1 MATITKWSNVAIA
14 MQSALGS
21 NLTISGITLA
31 APGVVTS
38 TAHGLANGDYVVMT
52 MTSGMRQIND
62 RVFRVCNVATNT
74 FQMEDVSGGTGIS
87 TTAFDAFV
95 SGYCNKI
102 TFGTSISTATSMSVS
117 GGSFDMIDATTIH
130 DNQKVQVPGLPDST
144 KFEFDNI
151 WDPTD
156 AGQIA
161 MKVASDAQAKRAF
174 KLTFGTGGRI
184 VVFNGYVGF
193 AGAPQGNAQEIV
205 KTSAVITSQGTNTN
219 YSA

>member
-1 MATITKWSNVAIA
+1 V
-14 MQSALGS
+14 L
-21 NLTISGITLA
+21 
-31 APGVVTS
+31 
-38 TAHGLANGDYVVMT
+38 
-52 MTSGMRQIND
+52 
-62 RVFRVCNVATNT
+62 FR
-74 FQMEDVSGGTGIS
+74 S
-87 TTAFDAFV
+87 
-95 SGYCNKI
+95 
-102 TFGTSISTATSMSVS
+102 
-117 GGSFDMIDATTIH
+117 H

-144 KFEFDNI
+144 KFEFENI

-161 MKVASDAQAKRAF
+161 MKTASDAQAKRAF
-174 KLTFGTGGRI
+174 KLTFGSGGRI